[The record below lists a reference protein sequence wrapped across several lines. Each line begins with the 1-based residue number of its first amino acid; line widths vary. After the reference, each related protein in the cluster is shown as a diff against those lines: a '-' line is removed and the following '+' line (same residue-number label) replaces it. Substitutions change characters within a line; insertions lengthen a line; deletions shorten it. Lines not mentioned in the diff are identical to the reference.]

1 MPAQNA
7 SGGTWVGPRSFEA
20 LHDVPNWRDFG
31 PRVGVVYDL
40 FGNGKTV
47 IKATLSRYV
56 QLNAIGYARG
66 ANPFNASFSSATRS
80 WNDVNGDL
88 VPQAD
93 ELGPLSNANFGTPGT
108 DVRGNVINDEFDDNL
123 REGWGVRRNNWEI
136 SAGIQHELLPRVSVE
151 VLYTRRAQ
159 GNFQATDNLL
169 VTPDDYD
176 PYCVTAPT
184 DPRLPGGGGFEIC
197 GLYDITPEKF
207 GLSKRYTTHAD
218 NLGGRSQVYDGVDVT
233 MNARMDNGL
242 FVSGGMSSGHTSTDN
257 CAVID
262 SPEKRFCRVSPAWL
276 TQVQALRGVPAAV
289 GHDGQ
294 RGVSERPG
302 ARNSRGRALHRRGH
316 RSLAGPYPRGRTP
329 PQGR

>member
-1 MPAQNA
+1 MDAQSGARFDYLNSSVPAQNA

-20 LHDVPNWRDFG
+20 LHDVPNWRDFW

-40 FGNGKTV
+40 FGNGKTA

-197 GLYDITPEKF
+197 GLHDITPEKF

-233 MNARMDNGL
+233 MNARMDNG
-242 FVSGGMSSGHTSTDN
+242 
-257 CAVID
+257 AVREWWHELRPHVD
-262 SPEKRFCRVSPAWL
+262 RQLCRHRQP
-276 TQVQALRGVPAAV
+276 GEAV
-289 GHDGQ
+289 LQG
-294 RGVSERPG
+294 
-302 ARNSRGRALHRRGH
+302 
-316 RSLAGPYPRGRTP
+316 LAGVVDPGSSSPRCTRCRGT
-329 PQGR
+329 